1 MKKVVTINLNGRAYQ
16 VEEAGYEALQ
26 DYLSKAEKT
35 LVKNQDKTEILAD
48 IEQAIADKC
57 TGELKT
63 GKNVIATETVRAV
76 LEKIGPVQEGST
88 DEDEPGESGAGV
100 ESARKLYRLPK
111 EGQLAGVCAGLAAYF
126 GTDTTI
132 MRVIFVVLLFISQ
145 GFMILIY
152 LALAVAM
159 PEAKKP
165 EQVAEAYGKPGTA
178 KEIVGRVKDIAT
190 DKDNVAKIGTVITVV
205 GRAIAQ
211 ILKFAAAVIFG
222 AFTLAWVWVLG
233 AIGLEGL
240 QFKDELASLNGF
252 KQMVFVTAVYI
263 VVAVPFFLLV
273 RALDRATR
281 EGAKDELKNTAEF
294 DGTMIAL
301 IVTATVVLSAFF
313 SVYATS
319 VNDYVTTHGGY
330 LDFGRHHLCVDEA
343 KCGSGIEYLRA
354 HPQYWDENPQIDRR
368 LLQN

>member
-57 TGELKT
+57 SGELKN

-76 LEKIGPVQEGST
+76 LEKVGPVQEGST
-88 DEDEPGESGAGV
+88 DEDEPGVSGAGA

-152 LALAVAM
+152 LVLAVAM

-205 GRAIAQ
+205 GRAIAHT
-211 ILKFAAAVIFG
+211 LKFAAAVIFG
-222 AFTLAWVWVLG
+222 AFTLAWVWLLG
-233 AIGLEGL
+233 AIGLNGL
-240 QFKDELASLNGF
+240 QFKEQLASLNGF
-252 KQMVFVTAVYI
+252 KQVVFVTAVYV

-281 EGAKDELKNTAEF
+281 AGAKDDLKNTAAF

-313 SVYATS
+313 SVYANSFTNY
-319 VNDYVTTHGGY
+319 VNTHGGY
-330 LDFGRHHLCVDEA
+330 LDIDVHHLCIDEE
-343 KCGSGIEYLRA
+343 KCGNDGQRIEYRPESRQFL
-354 HPQYWDENPQIDRR
+354 DESGRPFRG
-368 LLQN
+368 